1 MKAAARELL
10 RLWDGRMQPTAS
22 EKSSMRK
29 ESALKMVAEIHAADA
44 TAKSKMS
51 AHDVLRALKTTK
63 VVKKK
68 AKPESLGP
76 MVRDEKELTTVDSE
90 EDKPKATYDPAK
102 NVGQVSGTGYQFRDA
117 SRKKLVDLLIQST
130 KKPWLREL
138 TKTKPSKELIYLAL
152 RLEN

>member
-1 MKAAARELL
+1 MKLAARELL
-10 RLWDGRMQPTAS
+10 RLWDGRMQLTS
-22 EKSSMRK
+22 IEKKSMRK
-29 ESALKMVAEIHAADA
+29 VSALKMAAEIHAADE
-44 TAKSKMS
+44 TAKAKMS

-76 MVRDEKELTTVDSE
+76 MVRDEKELSTVDSE
-90 EDKPKATYDPAK
+90 IDEPKATFDPAK
-102 NVGQVSGTGYQFRDA
+102 NVGQINGTGYHFRDA

-130 KKPWLREL
+130 KKPWLRDL
-138 TKTKPSKELIYLAL
+138 AKTKPSKELIQLAL